1 MADASS
7 SKVIDSIM
15 SSDENPGRR
24 SESADQLRGLGQN
37 QQRILDVIDTLR
49 SATLEE
55 IQLPQLV
62 VVGDQSAGKSSVL
75 DAISGIP
82 IPKDPDGCTRFATEF
97 RLRRGEARISMG
109 IIPHKNRTVEKREEL
124 LKLTHEATDTAQ
136 LSTFIKKCQKAI
148 FGGDESGKGN
158 FASRDIMTIEIRGPK
173 MPLLT
178 LVDLPGFIQAPNKK
192 QTVKDIAA
200 INDIAL
206 DYMKRERTIILA
218 VVAGSSDYVNQVV
231 LRKFLDYDKGG
242 QRTLGIV
249 TKPDLVDSIAL
260 EEKFLKLVK
269 NEDIKLDLGWHVLR
283 NRAPQEKETETNDR
297 NQKEHEFFAN
307 GNWGDLPKGTYGV
320 ESLIKEE
327 LERSE
332 KELHA
337 MGRRVNNESEML
349 AEVSKLLSLSQSLIK
364 SGIDGYYPNQHGF
377 FHIGDGESFTQISSR
392 NLRAR
397 IRRENTE
404 FEKEIRIRGCK
415 VRLVGK
421 GVQHEDHDLEDA
433 DSEGSP
439 SRVNVEDYE
448 TKTVQTYLDT
458 YVGQHLPGDYD
469 PLIVYHLFVDYSAKW
484 DSIARNYRDRI
495 QGIVNEF
502 LQQVV
507 NSVWP
512 QRMRTRLWST
522 LLGKKI
528 EMLQTRAG
536 EELERL
542 LLDRRRCSPIY
553 GPEYLRRLK
562 ELQVMYYELAS
573 KIFISNVI
581 VQVAER
587 HLIDGLHTV
596 FDTSELMQMDKQTV
610 AELAA
615 EDKHNKTI
623 RDRLELKVS
632 KLKEAR
638 DDCMAVAMAKGQNL
652 DQQVEPDIV
661 NIVNSDS
668 KEEDLDKPLQT
679 RNHKHENAEPNGR
692 YTTPDSIPRSIPERI
707 TATPRPSARPPTKVR
722 KTKSRSEGFR
732 GGYMP
737 VSKESES
744 DTDWESRPDNRNGV
758 VNRGKQ
764 NRSSPMDADLKKAWD
779 VLSDEENNL
788 AYSNH

>member
-15 SSDENPGRR
+15 SSDENPGGR

-75 DAISGIP
+75 DAIPGIP

-192 QTVKDIAA
+192 RTVKDIAA

-231 LRKFLDYDKGG
+231 LRNFLDYDKGG

-320 ESLIKEE
+320 ESLVAKLSDLLYSHITDYFPRLLGEIKEE

-349 AEVSKLLSLSQSLIK
+349 AEEMVRALHRYHPGISARASGGRTPSLRKKYEFVAARCALLVRACNMRTTI
-364 SGIDGYYPNQHGF
+364 
-377 FHIGDGESFTQISSR
+377 
-392 NLRAR
+392 LRMP
-397 IRRENTE
+397 
-404 FEKEIRIRGCK
+404 
-415 VRLVGK
+415 
-421 GVQHEDHDLEDA
+421 

-448 TKTVQTYLDT
+448 TKTVQIYLDT

-562 ELQVMYYELAS
+562 ELQVSSSPDKISPTGEILQRMLVYYE
-573 KIFISNVI
+573 
-581 VQVAER
+581 
-587 HLIDGLHTV
+587 
-596 FDTSELMQMDKQTV
+596 TV
-610 AELAA
+610 AELAE

-652 DQQVEPDIV
+652 NQQVEPDIV
-661 NIVNSDS
+661 NIVNLDS

-679 RNHKHENAEPNGR
+679 RHHKHENAEPNG
-692 YTTPDSIPRSIPERI
+692 
-707 TATPRPSARPPTKVR
+707 
-722 KTKSRSEGFR
+722 
-732 GGYMP
+732 
-737 VSKESES
+737 
-744 DTDWESRPDNRNGV
+744 RNGV